1 MCNYDTAYGHIPKN
15 LSLEGV
21 EETNNAIRELNAKF
35 DALHDDEKK
44 KLFDMMFEH
53 VENIIRDADNNLK
66 YTEPFRVIGLGDYK
80 I

>member
-21 EETNNAIRELNAKF
+21 EETNNAIRELNAEF
-35 DALHDDEKK
+35 DALGDEEKK
-44 KLFDMMFEH
+44 ELCDMLFEH
-53 VENIIRDADNNLK
+53 VGYIIRGACNNLK
-66 YTEPFRVIGLGDYK
+66 YTEPLRVTGLGDYK

>member
-1 MCNYDTAYGHIPKN
+1 MIDYDTAYGHIPNSPLPK
-15 LSLEGV
+15 GV
-21 EETNNAIRELNAKF
+21 EETNNAIRDLNAKF

>member
-1 MCNYDTAYGHIPKN
+1 MSDYDTTYGHIPYKP
-15 LSLEGV
+15 SLGSV
-21 EETNNAIRELNAKF
+21 EDTNSAFRKLQAEL

-44 KLFDMMFEH
+44 VLCDMMFEH

-66 YTEPFRVIGLGDYK
+66 YTEPLRVTGLGDYK

>member
-1 MCNYDTAYGHIPKN
+1 MIDYDTAYGHIPN
-15 LSLEGV
+15 SLLLKGV
-21 EETNNAIRELNAKF
+21 EEKNNAIRELNAKF

-44 KLFDMMFEH
+44 ELYDMMFEH

-66 YTEPFRVIGLGDYK
+66 YTEPLRVTGLGDYK

>member
-1 MCNYDTAYGHIPKN
+1 MCNYDTTYGHIPN
-15 LSLEGV
+15 SLLLKGV

-44 KLFDMMFEH
+44 ELCDMMFEH
-53 VENIIRDADNNLK
+53 VENIIWDADNNLK
-66 YTEPFRVIGLGDYK
+66 YTEPLRVTGLGDYK